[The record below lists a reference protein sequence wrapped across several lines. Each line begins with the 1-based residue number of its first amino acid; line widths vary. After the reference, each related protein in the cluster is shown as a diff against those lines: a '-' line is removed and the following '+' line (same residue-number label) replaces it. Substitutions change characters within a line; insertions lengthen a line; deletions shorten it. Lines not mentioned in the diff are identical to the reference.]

1 MGYANLNRKRSILA
15 FSNYELMKAP
25 RTRTVGAIVLLVGL
39 VAVTLDL
46 AARAGSFLVIDA
58 PVRSDVILVLAGET
72 EQRPKRA
79 LELLGQHYGKRVI
92 LDVPANVT
100 IYEFT
105 QIQLAQRYIQD
116 LPQPEL
122 IGICPIEGLST
133 KAESGDAE
141 KCLQREGAKNVLIV
155 TSDFHTRR
163 ALDIFRHELPGYRFS
178 IAAAHNAEGF
188 GTKWWTHRQWAKT
201 FFDEWIRLLW
211 WNTIDR
217 WR

>member
-1 MGYANLNRKRSILA
+1 MN
-15 FSNYELMKAP
+15 AP
-25 RTRTVGAIVLLVGL
+25 RISRLGAIVLLVSF
-39 VAVTLDL
+39 VAAALAL
-46 AARAGSFLVIDA
+46 AAKAGSFLVIDA

-79 LELLGQHYGKRVI
+79 LELLAQHYGKGVI

-100 IYEFT
+100 IYELT

-122 IGICPIEGLST
+122 VSICPIEGLST
-133 KAESGDAE
+133 KDESKDAE
-141 KCLQREGAKNVLIV
+141 RCLQSQNAKSVLIV

-163 ALDIFRHELPGYRFS
+163 ALDIYRHELPGYRFS
-178 IAAAHNAEGF
+178 IAAAHNVEGF
-188 GTKWWTHRQWAKT
+188 GTKWWSHRQWAKT

-211 WNTIDR
+211 WNAIDR